1 MGAKLG
7 GTEELEGEEENLYFW
22 RRCSGGVPGGAGCSG
37 LSSSAIDERWKV
49 SVTEKEKKNQ
59 RDLYSGA
66 LATTI
71 FLE

>member
-22 RRCSGGVPGGAGCSG
+22 RRCSRGVPVGVGCSG

-49 SVTEKEKKNQ
+49 SVTEGEKKQ
-59 RDLYSGA
+59 RDLYSGV
-66 LATTI
+66 LATAI